1 MAVPKQRHNRSRT
14 RRRRGGHDKQK
25 AISFVKCSNCEKE
38 IEAHKLCAFCGSFKG
53 REVVNMTAKVKKV
66 EKSDK

>member
-14 RRRRGGHDKQK
+14 RRRRGGHVKQQV
-25 AISFVKCSNCEKE
+25 ISLVKCVSCGKE
-38 IEAHKLCAFCGSFKG
+38 IEAHKLCPFCGSFKG
-53 REVVNMTAKVKKV
+53 RTIMDMTAKVKKT